1 MLTRFP
7 TWSWALLA
15 LALLAA
21 SCPVGAAT
29 DEVVIRFSHVVAEDT
44 PKGIA
49 ARAFKRITEARSKG
63 RIRVEVYPRST
74 LFDDNDEIL
83 ALQMGAV
90 EIVAPSLSKFGKIGF
105 PSFELFDLPFLFRD
119 IDEVH
124 AIMRGK
130 VGRKLLADLNRQQ
143 ILGLGYLDNG
153 FKQMSAN
160 RPLLQAQDFAGLRMR
175 IQPSRIIAA
184 QMIALGAQGVPLA
197 LSETRLAL
205 STHVVDGT
213 ENPLSNFVT
222 QGIHEVQSHLTLTQ
236 HGYLGYAVVTS
247 QRLWQQLKP
256 ADREVLEA
264 AMREAIEIGNNVASA
279 HEQRALDV
287 VHAWKETQIHRP
299 SEPQRRQL
307 EAAVRPVYE
316 RAKTRIGAGLLEQ
329 TLRELSDSRQRPRP

>member
-1 MLTRFP
+1 MPRHFRP
-7 TWSWALLA
+7 WATLFVLLLLA
-15 LALLAA
+15 CRAAAA
-21 SCPVGAAT
+21 SPEGI
-29 DEVVIRFSHVVAEDT
+29 VIRFSHVVADDT

-49 ARAFKRITEARSKG
+49 ARAFKRIAESRSNG

-119 IDEVH
+119 TEEVH
-124 AIMRGK
+124 RIMRGP
-130 VGRKLLADLNRQQ
+130 VGRQLLADLNRQQ

-160 RPLLQAQDFAGLRMR
+160 RPLLRRSDYAGLRMR

-184 QMIALGAQGVPLA
+184 QMIALGAQAVPLA

-205 STHVVDGT
+205 STRVVDGT

-222 QGIHEVQSHLTLTQ
+222 QGIHEVQSHLSLTQ

-247 QRLWQQLKP
+247 QRFWQQLKP
-256 ADREVLEA
+256 ADRELLEG
-264 AMREAIEIGNNVASA
+264 AMHEAIEIGNNVASA
-279 HEQRALDV
+279 HERRALDV
-287 VHAWKETQIHRP
+287 IHAWKETHVHRP
-299 SEPQRRQL
+299 SEAQRSEL
-307 EAAVRPVYE
+307 EAAMRPVYE
-316 RAKTRIGAGLLEQ
+316 RAKTRIGARLLEQ
-329 TLRELSDSRQRPRP
+329 TLHELSEARLRRRP